1 MSWGRTLAEGAN
13 VLGRPWPN
21 VIDLSISDE
30 AEIHFEELQLGKT
43 NQIKEFRLDSRSA
56 AIYIAMLLVS
66 SLMLKR
72 LTKT

>member
-13 VLGRPWPN
+13 VLDRPWPT

-43 NQIKEFRLDSRSA
+43 NKSRNFVFTHISA

-72 LTKT
+72 VTKT